1 VLRVTIRYTFYMSLK
16 SNIANILTLIRIAC
30 IPLMVFV
37 FFSGI
42 ENARPISAFIFIV
55 AALTDWL
62 DGWVAR
68 EFNQTSKLGAFLDP
82 VADKLIVCIALL
94 MIVQSDPTMINTLVS
109 IVIIGR
115 EISISAL
122 REWMAEL
129 GERHQVSV
137 IAFSKFKTI
146 LQMAG
151 LSCMLYQDALFG
163 IDTYMIGMISLIV
176 ASILTVWTMIIY
188 LVKAWPY
195 LQGGRD

>member
-1 VLRVTIRYTFYMSLK
+1 MPVK

-37 FFSGI
+37 FFSSL
-42 ENARPISAFIFIV
+42 ENARPLSAIIFII

-68 EFNQTSKLGAFLDP
+68 EFDQSSKLGAFLDP

-94 MIVQSDPTMINTLVS
+94 IIVQSDPSIINTLVA
-109 IVIIGR
+109 IVIVGR

-137 IAFSKFKTI
+137 IAFSKLKTI
-146 LQMAG
+146 LQMVG
-151 LSCMLYQDALFG
+151 LSCMLYQESLLNLDL
-163 IDTYMIGMISLIV
+163 YLIGTISLIV
-176 ASILTVWTMIIY
+176 ASILTVWTMVIY
-188 LVKAWPY
+188 LIKAWPY
-195 LQGGRD
+195 LQGGAD

>member
-1 VLRVTIRYTFYMSLK
+1 MLGHDPIYFVYVAQIQYNQYSYSHKDCMYSTHGLRV
-16 SNIANILTLIRIAC
+16 
-30 IPLMVFV
+30 
-37 FFSGI
+37 FSGI

-163 IDTYMIGMISLIV
+163 I
-176 ASILTVWTMIIY
+176 ILT
-188 LVKAWPY
+188 
-195 LQGGRD
+195 